1 MKRPRPY
8 WHASK
13 ARGRFCQTPEK
24 DKEKC
29 GDGLEIFDFFSLS
42 LVQHHF
48 WDNGNTFFTAH
59 QNRTTGWTIKR
70 GTEYFTT
77 SHLNSLV

>member
-29 GDGLEIFDFFSLS
+29 GDGLEIIDFFFLCLWSSIIFGITGIPSL
-42 LVQHHF
+42 LP
-48 WDNGNTFFTAH
+48 
-59 QNRTTGWTIKR
+59 IKIELQ
-70 GTEYFTT
+70 GGP
-77 SHLNSLV
+77 

>member
-29 GDGLEIFDFFSLS
+29 GDGLEIIDFF
-42 LVQHHF
+42 
-48 WDNGNTFFTAH
+48 FFVFGPASFL
-59 QNRTTGWTIKR
+59 G
-70 GTEYFTT
+70 
-77 SHLNSLV
+77 